1 MRSAWR
7 CRLNN
12 YAISETTAGSHRQ
25 PVTLLT
31 RGGEVSHR
39 SKTHHRRKYKR
50 VIAMKTNAVV
60 IPMVPEIAVKRIL
73 YATDFSEAS
82 LAALPLVSTIA
93 HKYGSCVFVVNVWTP
108 VPYTMVSPEAAGLLQ
123 RKDERETQ
131 AKARQLLN
139 TKELHGL
146 SAIAIV
152 KSGSPAQELIRLV
165 HEKNID
171 LAILGTHG
179 RTGLKHLLMG
189 SVAEELFR
197 NLPCPALTVGPN
209 ASTHSMEDTGIKHV
223 LFPTDLSDE
232 SRAVFPYLA
241 SLASEYKALLTLLH
255 VLPIETATNP
265 DAMSLAEPLR
275 KEMQSIFYSHI
286 DPRCPAEFIIDFGDT
301 AERILA
307 HAESGRADLIGM
319 GVRKAGE
326 LTTHFRNTVAY
337 RVVLQAHCPVL
348 TSCQPD

>member
-1 MRSAWR
+1 
-7 CRLNN
+7 
-12 YAISETTAGSHRQ
+12 
-25 PVTLLT
+25 
-31 RGGEVSHR
+31 
-39 SKTHHRRKYKR
+39 
-50 VIAMKTNAVV
+50 MKTDAVV
-60 IPMVPEIAVKRIL
+60 IPIVPDIAVKRIL

-93 HKYGSCVFVVNVWTP
+93 NKYGSHVFVVNIWTP
-108 VPYTMVSPEAAGLLQ
+108 VIYTMVSPEAAGLLQ
-123 RKDERETQ
+123 RKDERENQ

-139 TKELHGL
+139 TKELAGL
-146 SAIAIV
+146 SATAIV
-152 KSGSPAQELIRLV
+152 KSGSPAEELSRLV

-189 SVAEELFR
+189 SVAEALFR
-197 NLPCPALTVGPN
+197 NLPCPVLTVGPN
-209 ASTHSMEDTGIKHV
+209 VSMRSMEATGIKHV

-265 DAMSLAEPLR
+265 DAISLAEPLR
-275 KEMQSIFYSHI
+275 KEMQNIFSPQI
-286 DPRCPAEFIIDFGDT
+286 DPRCQAEFIVDFGDT
-301 AERILA
+301 TERILA
-307 HAESGRADLIGM
+307 HAEAGRADFIGL

-326 LTTHFRNTVAY
+326 ITTHFRNTVAY
-337 RVVLQAHCPVL
+337 RVVLQAQCPVL
-348 TSCQPD
+348 TSCQSD

>member
-1 MRSAWR
+1 
-7 CRLNN
+7 
-12 YAISETTAGSHRQ
+12 
-25 PVTLLT
+25 
-31 RGGEVSHR
+31 
-39 SKTHHRRKYKR
+39 
-50 VIAMKTNAVV
+50 MKANAVV

-82 LAALPLVSTIA
+82 LAALPLVATIA
-93 HKYGSCVFVVNVWTP
+93 RRYKSRVFVVNVCTP
-108 VPYTMVSPEAAGLLQ
+108 FAYTMVSPEAAGVLQ
-123 RKDERETQ
+123 HKDEREVQ

-139 TKELHGL
+139 TKELAGL
-146 SAIAIV
+146 SVTAIV
-152 KSGSPAQELIRLV
+152 KSGSAVHELRRLV

-197 NLPCPALTVGPN
+197 NLACPVLTVGPN
-209 ASTHSMEDTGIKHV
+209 VSKPAMEGTEIKHI

-232 SRAVFPYLA
+232 SRGVFPYLT
-241 SLASEYKALLTLLH
+241 SLASEYEASLTLLH

-265 DAMSLAEPLR
+265 DARSLTEPLR
-275 KEMQSIFYSHI
+275 QEMQNIFSSHI
-286 DPRCPAEFIIDFGDT
+286 DPRCPAEFVVDFGDT
-301 AERILA
+301 VERILA
-307 HAESGRADLIGM
+307 HAETGRADLIGL

-337 RVVLQAHCPVL
+337 QVVLQAHCPVL
-348 TSCQPD
+348 TYRQSD